1 MTGMDQTPLDES
13 LKPPVIILVRPQL
26 GENIGASARAMMNC
40 GLTELRLVS
49 PRDGWPN
56 YRAVATASGANSI
69 LEKAQLFTTTS
80 DAVADLHHLW
90 ATTARSRDMRKPE
103 TSPRQA
109 VQRMRRA
116 AANEE
121 RCGILFGAERTGLT
135 NDELNLADF
144 ILQFPLNP
152 EFSSLNLAQAVLLVS
167 YQWRDAS
174 QEDRQESVPESERGH
189 RPATREQIHHFF
201 RHLEQELERYGFF
214 RHENMRPTMVKN
226 IRNLFLRSSLRDQ
239 EVRTL
244 HGMIASLSGYRLD
257 GTPCRFPTPNPMDD
271 EENGDS

>member
-1 MTGMDQTPLDES
+1 MTGMEQSPCNDGLT
-13 LKPPVIILVRPQL
+13 PPVIILVRPQL

-69 LEKAQLFTTTS
+69 LEKAQLFATTH

-103 TSPRQA
+103 TSPRGA
-109 VQRMRRA
+109 VLRMRRA
-116 AANEE
+116 AAMEE

-152 EFSSLNLAQAVLLVS
+152 DFSSLNLAQAVLLVS
-167 YQWRDAS
+167 YQWRDAT
-174 QEDRQESVPESERGH
+174 QEDRQESVPESEQGH
-189 RPATREQIHHFF
+189 RPATRKQIHHFF
-201 RHLEQELERYGFF
+201 RHLEQELERHGFF
-214 RHENMRPTMVKN
+214 RHEHMRPTMVKN
-226 IRNLFLRSSLRDQ
+226 IRNLFLRSGLRDQ

-257 GTPCRFPTPNPMDD
+257 GTPCRFPPPQDTKENSKDD
-271 EENGDS
+271 